1 MKRLHFIIVALL
13 LSMAVYSQNAAQAR
27 KILDKTAAVV
37 GRKGGAS
44 ASFSEGPFWRM
55 ICRLLSSTSKAGWF
69 ALDVINTNSFAKE
82 QK

>member
-1 MKRLHFIIVALL
+1 MTHGGSKHDPAATIMTEDANVPPLCIVI
-13 LSMAVYSQNAAQAR
+13 LSQPYSD
-27 KILDKTAAVV
+27 LSS
-37 GRKGGAS
+37 AS